1 MTEDEQ
7 TLLQPACEAIMQLI
21 RDRDDMVA
29 GLTAVFLDLY
39 RVEFQESRHAKAEA
53 LLRLQI
59 QRDRLAQHSA
69 RQIGVMFLD
78 SLIQTVEKAQLQPA
92 KPPGGRQ
99 LQLRD
104 GSLRSAETQLP
115 ITAPPRVNPP
125 GRLLGRFTK
134 GDRTAYAAAEITMLR
149 QELTA
154 AKARIQETGRHNAT
168 DAEYFCAICRRIDD
182 RVSIMTHTGAHAGT
196 VQVRNVV
203 GIRSGIIS
211 DKL

>member
-7 TLLQPACEAIMQLI
+7 TLLQTASEAIMQLI
-21 RDRDDMVA
+21 RDQDDMVT

-39 RVEFQESRHAKAEA
+39 RVEFQEGRHAKAEA

-104 GSLRSAETQLP
+104 DSLRSAELP
-115 ITAPPRVNPP
+115 MTAAPRVNPP
-125 GRLLGRFTK
+125 GRLPGRFTD
-134 GDRTAYAAAEITMLR
+134 GDRTAYAGVEIATLR
-149 QELTA
+149 KELTA
-154 AKARIQETGRHNAT
+154 AKARIEETGRHNAT
-168 DAEYFCAICRRIDD
+168 DAEHFCAICRKIDH
-182 RVSIMTHTGAHAGT
+182 RVSIMAHTGAHGRGP
-196 VQVRNVV
+196 VRNVV

-211 DKL
+211 DN

>member
-7 TLLQPACEAIMQLI
+7 TLLQTACEAIMQLI

-39 RVEFQESRHAKAEA
+39 RVEFQESRHAKAET

-115 ITAPPRVNPP
+115 ITAAPRVNPP

-149 QELTA
+149 QELTSH
-154 AKARIQETGRHNAT
+154 GG
-168 DAEYFCAICRRIDD
+168 FC
-182 RVSIMTHTGAHAGT
+182 VLWG
-196 VQVRNVV
+196 
-203 GIRSGIIS
+203 
-211 DKL
+211 

>member
-7 TLLQPACEAIMQLI
+7 KLLRTASEAIMQLV

-39 RVEFQESRHAKAEA
+39 RVEFQEGRQAKAEV
-53 LLRLQI
+53 LVRLQI

-115 ITAPPRVNPP
+115 ITAAPRVNPP

-149 QELTA
+149 QKPA
-154 AKARIQETGRHNAT
+154 AAEGRIQGIGRHNAT
-168 DAEYFCAICRRIDD
+168 EAALDVLRDRMEALRRDQNAL
-182 RVSIMTHTGAHAGT
+182 RERMAALF
-196 VQVRNVV
+196 
-203 GIRSGIIS
+203 S
-211 DKL
+211 DETNELGRWRGPIEG

>member
-7 TLLQPACEAIMQLI
+7 TLLQSACEAIMQLI

-115 ITAPPRVNPP
+115 ITAAPRVNPP

-149 QELTA
+149 QKPA
-154 AKARIQETGRHNAT
+154 AAEGRIQGIGRHNAT
-168 DAEYFCAICRRIDD
+168 EAALDVLRDRMEALRRDQNAL
-182 RVSIMTHTGAHAGT
+182 RERMAALF
-196 VQVRNVV
+196 
-203 GIRSGIIS
+203 S
-211 DKL
+211 DKTNELGRWRGPIEG